1 MDDHSLV
8 HGVLFYTS
16 VYINAILCSVA
27 ILTGRWVFM
36 LLVVL
41 SVGLTA
47 YMMYMTTHNS
57 EHLKVMGKWMENTFA
72 KIMER
77 YEQWKSPSP

>member
-1 MDDHSLV
+1 MEDQSLV

-16 VYINAILCSVA
+16 VYINCILCSVA

-41 SVGLTA
+41 SIGLTA

-57 EHLKVMGKWMENTFA
+57 EHLKMMGKWMEDTFT
-72 KIMER
+72 KTMER
-77 YEQWKSPSP
+77 INHWRGP